1 MVVELEPDR
10 PTMYWTFDDL
20 GLAEQAG
27 YKGEMWL
34 DEPRISSPLHLPV
47 TNDCGWMRLPV
58 VFLIVGMGITPFLSA
73 VADYLCVQRIGGDL
87 AAVIFSVPLPLAFGF
102 GADALVRAEL

>member
-1 MVVELEPDR
+1 
-10 PTMYWTFDDL
+10 
-20 GLAEQAG
+20 
-27 YKGEMWL
+27 
-34 DEPRISSPLHLPV
+34 
-47 TNDCGWMRLPV
+47 MRLPV

-87 AAVIFSVPLPLAFGF
+87 AAMIFGVPLPLAIWF